1 MAEVGRDVRSGLVDV
16 SGSLL
21 ADLAQIDS
29 TLLDA
34 ALARLLPPISDS
46 GDRPCVGTVS
56 RLWQNY

>member
-1 MAEVGRDVRSGLVDV
+1 MAEAGLDVGSGLVDV

-21 ADLAQIDS
+21 VDLAQIDD

-34 ALARLLPPISDS
+34 ALTRLLFSSSDS
-46 GDRPCVGTVS
+46 DDSPRGGTVS

>member
-21 ADLAQIDS
+21 TDLAQFDRA
-29 TLLDA
+29 LLDA
-34 ALARLLPPISDS
+34 ALTRLLPASSDS
-46 GDRPCVGTVS
+46 GDRSCNGTAI